1 MKKENYIKSRRNI
14 AGINTTLYFFL
25 FCTLLTGSSNLLFA
39 RQNYTITQDDS
50 LALEKVIVERYYDAA
65 SNDYTDT
72 VPDMLPK
79 GSVTYRIYIDMKPG
93 YSLQAVYGVK
103 NHELFLKTSTVFFN
117 DQVCYAKTGFN
128 IDAKKLHKGAV
139 ALDSWITMGAA
150 SRLHTG
156 ILKSEDDSIFSFVL
170 NRRSFKNVDGLTKG
184 VLPTFQIFNID
195 LTCFY
200 NDSTSGIFS
209 TSDGAW
215 AAMGGVKG
223 PTPENRVLIAQLT
236 TNGKLTF
243 ALNVQI
249 GTPSGGVV
257 KFVAKNPEGSE
268 IQFDGLTQN

>member
-25 FCTLLTGSSNLLFA
+25 FCTLLTGSNNLLFA
-39 RQNYTITQDDS
+39 RQNYTITHDDS

-65 SNDYTDT
+65 SNDFTDT

-103 NHELFLKTSTVFFN
+103 NHELFLKTSTFFFN
-117 DQVCYAKTGFN
+117 DQVCYAQTGFN
-128 IDAKKLHKGAV
+128 IDAKKLNTASV

-150 SRLHTG
+150 TRLHTG
-156 ILKSEDDSIFSFVL
+156 VLREEDTDGSSLIKNRSSFS
-170 NRRSFKNVDGLTKG
+170 KADGLTKG
-184 VLPTFQIFNID
+184 NLPKFQPFNLD
-195 LTCFY
+195 LKFFN
-200 NDSTSGIFS
+200 NDSTASSFN
-209 TSDGAW
+209 TNDGAW

-257 KFVAKNPEGSE
+257 KFVTKNPEGSE